1 VYRNHYTDDPSVA
14 KIDRSAAN
22 THLYWHGGKLLVLK
36 EDSLPWTVHPHTLE
50 TEGAWD
56 FNGKYKATNFSAHP
70 KIDPVT
76 GEMVAYGYQAKG
88 DLTDDIAYYVI
99 DKAGNVAHEVWFKAP
114 YVGIQHDIAITQK
127 YVIFPVI
134 PRTTSDA
141 RLKTGEP
148 MWEWD
153 GSKPTMIG
161 ILPRDGST
169 KDVRW
174 FKGPARNTLHFL
186 NAVDTSDGKIVMDL
200 PVSSGERDPSQLRRW
215 TFDMKSRRKD
225 SFDEEVV
232 STANGVL
239 TRMDD
244 RYLSL
249 PYKYSYIG
257 NRDPSLP
264 FDKARA
270 GGAGGFVTN
279 QYLRVD
285 VTNPKADPGK
295 FFVGPVQGLQECCF
309 VPRKGSTAEGD
320 GYLLGIAS
328 NYETLSS
335 DLVIVDAQ
343 RMEEGAIA
351 TVKLPFRLRSGT
363 HTNWFP
369 ANELPAWTES

>member
-1 VYRNHYTDDPSVA
+1 
-14 KIDRSAAN
+14 
-22 THLYWHGGKLLVLK
+22 
-36 EDSLPWTVHPHTLE
+36 
-50 TEGAWD
+50 
-56 FNGKYKATNFSAHP
+56 
-70 KIDPVT
+70 
-76 GEMVAYGYQAKG
+76 
-88 DLTDDIAYYVI
+88 
-99 DKAGNVAHEVWFKAP
+99 
-114 YVGIQHDIAITQK
+114 
-127 YVIFPVI
+127 
-134 PRTTSDA
+134 
-141 RLKTGEP
+141 
-148 MWEWD
+148 
-153 GSKPTMIG
+153 
-161 ILPRDGST
+161 
-169 KDVRW
+169 
-174 FKGPARNTLHFL
+174 
-186 NAVDTSDGKIVMDL
+186 MDL

-225 SFDEEVV
+225 SFDEEVI

-285 VTNPKADPGK
+285 VTNPKAEPGK
-295 FFVGPVQGLQECCF
+295 FFVGPVQGLQESCF
-309 VPRKGSTAEGD
+309 VPRKGGTAEGD
-320 GYLLGIAS
+320 GYIMGIAN

-351 TVKLPFRLRSGT
+351 TVKLPFRLRGGT

-369 ANELPAWTES
+369 AGELPAWTES